1 MGGRGATFSSHTKHE
16 DDNVLEKAIPIDWDD
31 PESKIHNQIFK
42 ILKAKN
48 WSTRESTDSLDEK
61 IINHQQ
67 EQINNISSE
76 YSNILK
82 HHTNEIHFGIQ
93 KLNKYGVLGIVSG
106 RLLPN
111 NTRQYKLVLN
121 TSFINKDGE
130 KVRNEIKNSI
140 QTGDS
145 VPINL
150 LRSKDYVV
158 THEMGHVI
166 ENALYE
172 KLRKENPKFRNISDK
187 DIALDIKNKIVD
199 RMKKQNYNLQDKDIY
214 LSEYAKTNPRE
225 WFAETFTDLK
235 LADKP
240 KQVSL
245 ELGKFLKENNIEK

>member
-82 HHTNEIHFGIQ
+82 YHTNEIHFGIQ
-93 KLNKYGVLGIVSG
+93 KLSKYGVLGCVAG
-106 RLLPN
+106 KYLPN
-111 NTRQYKLVLN
+111 NTWQYKLVLN

-130 KVRNEIKNSI
+130 KIRKEIEHSI
-140 QTGDS
+140 KTGHN

-187 DIALDIKNKIVD
+187 DLALDIKNKIVD

-214 LSEYAKTNPRE
+214 LSSYAEKNSRE

-235 LADKP
+235 LAEKP